1 MDVTGGQD
9 CVPLV
14 CDLDGT
20 LTRTDTTFELLLLF
34 LRANPFTGWCQVLNW
49 LRQGRSALKTNLY
62 KAVGELFDAA
72 YLPYCRA
79 LIESPVYQTAEHRAL
94 VSGAARP
101 LVEKV
106 ARELGGFGMYSGT
119 TPDVN
124 LTSKAKASHLSAIY
138 PQGFDYVGNSSDDIA
153 VWAKARRAYAVN
165 APSKVIAKA
174 KTQGIDLHIIVPRIP
189 QIKPLLKAMRLHQWV
204 KNTLIFVVPALNL
217 STLTLGG
224 MVGLMALFLAFG
236 LVASATYIINDL
248 LDIQEDRKH
257 HSKSTRPFAAG
268 TLDIPTGIVSV
279 LALFLAG
286 MAIAAMLDLL
296 LVRMLFFYAGIS
308 LTYSLFLKR
317 IVVVDV
323 MTLALL
329 FCWRV
334 LVGSVA
340 LGVVTNVW
348 FMTAVG
354 VFFMSLACGKRCI
367 ELERKLAKLPASDGS
382 AETATVLHGR
392 GYQGRDFPVVLGLGL
407 FTGMAA
413 PLVVLIYVFLSGSS
427 VVNYTPN
434 AILLAALL
442 CFWMGRFW
450 ILVNRGDVQDDPI
463 VFALKDRTS
472 FIVLATIA
480 GILVAEQLL

>member
-1 MDVTGGQD
+1 MDFSNRHD

-20 LTRTDTTFELLLLF
+20 LTPADTTFELLLLF
-34 LRANPFTGWCQVLNW
+34 LRANPFMGWFQILNW
-49 LRQGRSALKTNLY
+49 LRQGRSSMKANLY
-62 KAVGELFDAA
+62 KAVGEKIDAA

-79 LIESPVYQTAEHRAL
+79 LIESPIYQTAGHRAL

-106 ARELGGFGMYSGT
+106 ARELGGFGMVSGT
-119 TPDVN
+119 TSEVN
-124 LTSKAKASHLSAIY
+124 LTSTAKASHLSAIY
-138 PQGFDYVGNSSDDIA
+138 PQGFDYVGNSSDDIT
-153 VWAKARRAYAVN
+153 VWTRARRAYAVN

-174 KTQGIDLHIIVPRIP
+174 KTQGIELHVIVPRIP

-217 STLTLGG
+217 STLKLDGI
-224 MVGLMALFLAFG
+224 VGLMALFLAFG

-257 HSKSTRPFAAG
+257 HSKSKRPFAAG
-268 TLDIPTGIVSV
+268 TLDIPTGIMSV
-279 LALFLAG
+279 LALFLAS
-286 MAIAAMLDLL
+286 MAIAAKLDLL
-296 LVRMLFFYAGIS
+296 LVGMIFSYAIIS
-308 LTYSLFLKR
+308 LAYSLFLKQ

-334 LVGSVA
+334 LAGSVA

-354 VFFMSLACGKRCI
+354 LLFMSLACGKRCI

-382 AETATVLHGR
+382 AQTATILHGR
-392 GYQGRDFPVVLGLGL
+392 GYQGSDFPVVLGLGL
-407 FTGMAA
+407 FTGMVA

-427 VVNYTPN
+427 VVSYTPN
-434 AILLAALL
+434 AFLLAALL
-442 CFWMGRFW
+442 CFWVGRFW
-450 ILVNRGDVQDDPI
+450 VLVNRGQVHDDPI

-472 FIVLATIA
+472 FIVLATIL
-480 GILVAEQLL
+480 GILVSEQLL